1 MYITPV
7 INQSPMFSGDA
18 NIDNNCFMENREQ
31 QILSEIKSMVASIRS
46 QLEMLDAK
54 MVEFH
59 QAVDPEG
66 FKAESINVIIDD
78 IGMLAPPVEP
88 QIVEIPLDIPEEEPE
103 TEIVPEEQ
111 PSEVQVHDQED
122 EIVPEEESADEAEAY
137 EEPETEAADEEDDD
151 DDLPFDD
158 VPAGEPVDEPVDIP
172 SEESDDLPEESVIPI
187 PVEEPVV
194 EEPTVT
200 EPAVQ
205 EQDDDDLPGFF
216 DVPETV
222 TVASKA
228 AVSAKPTINDAHSTD
243 QAWRK
248 DMPGTPVKDIRS
260 AISLNDRV
268 IFINNLFAQDAQAFV
283 NTLSAINSMASLDEV
298 VEYTAAEYPHW
309 DLNSDIVYRFMMAV
323 RRKVNC

>member
-1 MYITPV
+1 M
-7 INQSPMFSGDA
+7 INQSPSISGDA
-18 NIDNNCFMENREQ
+18 NIDNNCFMENKEQ
-31 QILSEIKSMVASIRS
+31 QILSEIKSMVASIRN
-46 QLEMLDAK
+46 QLEILDAK

-88 QIVEIPLDIPEEEPE
+88 QIVEIPLDIPE
-103 TEIVPEEQ
+103 
-111 PSEVQVHDQED
+111 
-122 EIVPEEESADEAEAY
+122 

-194 EEPTVT
+194 EEPVAEQPTVT
-200 EPAVQ
+200 EPAVEEPAVQ
-205 EQDDDDLPGFF
+205 EQDDDDDLPGFF

-248 DMPGTPVKDIRS
+248 DMPGTAVKDIRS

-283 NTLSAINSMASLDEV
+283 NALSAINLMASLDEV
-298 VEYTAAEYPHW
+298 VEYVTSQYPHW

>member
-103 TEIVPEEQ
+103 TE
-111 PSEVQVHDQED
+111 
-122 EIVPEEESADEAEAY
+122 
-137 EEPETEAADEEDDD
+137 AADEEDDD

-194 EEPTVT
+194 EEPVVEEPTVT
-200 EPAVQ
+200 EPAVEEPAVQ
-205 EQDDDDLPGFF
+205 EQDDDDDLPGFF

>member
-1 MYITPV
+1 
-7 INQSPMFSGDA
+7 MFSGDA

-103 TEIVPEEQ
+103 TE
-111 PSEVQVHDQED
+111 
-122 EIVPEEESADEAEAY
+122 
-137 EEPETEAADEEDDD
+137 AADEEDDD

-172 SEESDDLPEESVIPI
+172 SEKSDDLSEESVIPI
-187 PVEEPVV
+187 PVEEPVAEEPTV
-194 EEPTVT
+194 TEPTVT
-200 EPAVQ
+200 EPAVEEPAVQ
-205 EQDDDDLPGFF
+205 EQDDDDDLPGFF